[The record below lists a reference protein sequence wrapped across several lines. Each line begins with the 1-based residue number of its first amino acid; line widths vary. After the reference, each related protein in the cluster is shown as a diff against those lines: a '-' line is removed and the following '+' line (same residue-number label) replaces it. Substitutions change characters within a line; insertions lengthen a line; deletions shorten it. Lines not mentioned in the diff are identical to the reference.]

1 MRTAQQCREH
11 GPRPAAPRPPMVR
24 TRLMRSGRAGRAGGA
39 LWEDAWDA
47 PGPRFEG
54 FVEDRVRRR
63 LGKYRQ
69 PAHPLRL
76 SLEEAAALFK
86 KVRRVILDTERKA
99 RRPPAPHS
107 PSPGATPGARPR
119 ARRPAEL
126 GMRSGAAVQ
135 TPG

>member
-1 MRTAQQCREH
+1 MRKVLQCREH
-11 GPRPAAPRPPMVR
+11 GPRPAAPRSPVVR
-24 TRLMRSGRAGRAGGA
+24 ARLTRSNRAGGA

-99 RRPPAPHS
+99 RCPPAAQGEPPEGAWG
-107 PSPGATPGARPR
+107 PSGRPAPSRAGVVLFGATGQA
-119 ARRPAEL
+119 PA
-126 GMRSGAAVQ
+126 
-135 TPG
+135 